1 MLQNTIRDHLCFE
14 LRHQSRQATNTDAI
28 LVTEDG
34 EEVTAHQA
42 VLGLHSRLLRTLL
55 MKNRSY
61 EVPKLIICGVSKT
74 VLKAF
79 ISLLYCGEVSLDRP
93 GSENLTDLLRRLDV
107 DTKHFSF
114 SGFFIQSQSKAK
126 SLKGNE
132 TKANNLEEV
141 KTETDYISEEDEEDE
156 LRNDIFD
163 DDCNE
168 DQSDCTTVEN
178 FDENSVSKIH
188 LESPDK
194 VSVIP
199 ILKSGTDLRKVKYD
213 PEFLKKKKEEEI
225 LQGIRWPNGKKKK
238 KISRLKKKE
247 QQKEKTGQFVCPDC
261 GIVVLRKSTLKKHL
275 QEIHQGVRYP
285 CDQCPHQA
293 RNKTALKRH
302 IESVHEGKRYYCDQC
317 EYAAVSNGNLIKH
330 IRETHCERNHMC
342 DSCDFRAKTAETL
355 KAHVNAIH
363 LKIKLTCPECGSKH
377 SQQGHLTK
385 HRKLKH
391 GYKTRDYATHKQ
403 KVKT

>member
-1 MLQNTIRDHLCFE
+1 
-14 LRHQSRQATNTDAI
+14 
-28 LVTEDG
+28 
-34 EEVTAHQA
+34 
-42 VLGLHSRLLRTLL
+42 

>member
-1 MLQNTIRDHLCFE
+1 MLQNSIRDHLCSE
-14 LRHQSRQATNTDAI
+14 LRHQSRRATNTDAI

-34 EEVTAHQA
+34 EEVIAHQA
-42 VLGLHSRLLRTLL
+42 VLGLHSQLLRTLL
-55 MKNRSY
+55 VKYRSY
-61 EVPKLIICGVSKT
+61 ELPKLIICGVSKT

-79 ISLLYCGEVSLDRP
+79 ISLLYCGEVMLDKP
-93 GSENLTDLLRRLDV
+93 GSENLTDLMRRLDV
-107 DTKHFSF
+107 DTKQFSF
-114 SGFFIQSQSKAK
+114 SGFFIQSQLK
-126 SLKGNE
+126 SLKENE
-132 TKANNLEEV
+132 TRANNLEEV
-141 KTETDYISEEDEEDE
+141 KTETDYVSEEDE
-156 LRNDIFD
+156 LGTYIFD

-168 DQSDCTTVEN
+168 DEEDCNTMEN
-178 FDENSVSKIH
+178 FDENSPARIH

-194 VSVIP
+194 VSIIP

-238 KISRLKKKE
+238 KKKISLLEKKV

-261 GIVVLRKSTLKKHL
+261 GIVVARKSSLKKHL
-275 QEIHQGVRYP
+275 QEIHQGMRHP

-317 EYAAVSNGNLIKH
+317 EYAAVSNGNLLKH
-330 IRETHCERNHMC
+330 IRETHCERNHAC

-403 KVKT
+403 LASIIPE